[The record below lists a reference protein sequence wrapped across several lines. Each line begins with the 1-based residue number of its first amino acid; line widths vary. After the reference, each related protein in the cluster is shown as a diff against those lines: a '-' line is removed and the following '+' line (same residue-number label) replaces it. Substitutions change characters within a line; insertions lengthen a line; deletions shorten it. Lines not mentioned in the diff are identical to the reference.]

1 MSTAPTSPA
10 SIFVGQW
17 SQIKNAM
24 IAATGFGGNTSGKYS
39 GNNTM
44 TIDQMPKHEH
54 KVARWNSR
62 TEKYEAVDFSSSN
75 AGSGTD
81 WLLLSGASGTERTAY
96 ATSVG
101 GSKPFYPYNYAAN
114 IWTRTS

>member
-1 MSTAPTSPA
+1 MSIAPTSPA

-17 SQIKNAM
+17 SQIKNAL
-24 IAATGFGGNTSGKYS
+24 IAATGFGGNTFGKYS

-44 TIDQMPKHEH
+44 TIDQMPKHQH
-54 KVARWNSR
+54 KVARWNSK
-62 TEKYEAVDFSSSN
+62 TNKSEDVDFQNSN
-75 AGSGTD
+75 VDSGTG
-81 WLLLSGASGTERTAY
+81 WLLLSGASGTGKTAY
-96 ATSVG
+96 ATLMG

>member
-1 MSTAPTSPA
+1 MSIAPTSPA

-17 SQIKNAM
+17 SQIKNAL

-44 TIDQMPKHEH
+44 TINQMPKHEH
-54 KVARWNSR
+54 KVARWNSK
-62 TEKYEAVDFSSSN
+62 TNKSEAVDFQSSN
-75 AGSGTD
+75 VDSGTG

>member
-17 SQIKNAM
+17 SQIKNAL
-24 IAATGFGGNTSGKYS
+24 IAAAGFGGNTSGKYS

-44 TIDQMPKHEH
+44 TINQMAEH
-54 KVARWNSR
+54 GHKIARWNSA
-62 TEKYEAVDFSSSN
+62 TKEYENVDFQNSN
-75 AGSGTD
+75 VDSGSG
-81 WLLLSGASGTERTAY
+81 WLLLTGAGGTTRTAY

-101 GSKPFYPYNYAAN
+101 NSKPFYPYNYAAN